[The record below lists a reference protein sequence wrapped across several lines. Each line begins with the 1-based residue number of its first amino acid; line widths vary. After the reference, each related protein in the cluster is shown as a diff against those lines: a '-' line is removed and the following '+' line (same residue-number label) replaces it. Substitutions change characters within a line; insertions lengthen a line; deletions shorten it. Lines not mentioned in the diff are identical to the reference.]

1 MLTHRR
7 KSRKMGQVGGG
18 GGTPLSPTERRDG
31 LRQGHGLGASR
42 APGRIYARRP
52 CRRPLVDRRST
63 PTRPPGRIRSTDCK
77 NAMFFKGAVGYACRA
92 DRTNRHFVGVGR
104 APTSMAE
111 NILQDDLIEAPK
123 MTQHRFQIWDTQSP
137 DGPT

>member
-31 LRQGHGLGASR
+31 LRQ
-42 APGRIYARRP
+42 ARRP